1 MQVTVLET
9 HKKMQPVIETKTL
22 PKSAKYP
29 HKSIKFYDH
38 GMQFI
43 SKPIDLPLSAVTLH
57 YYRMISAAANKTEL
71 PVLLPVCSD
80 QKKIRL
86 STRK

>member
-1 MQVTVLET
+1 MQVTILET

-43 SKPIDLPLSAVTLH
+43 SKPIDLPLSAVTL
-57 YYRMISAAANKTEL
+57 